1 MLTLG
6 GAVNQSKVS
15 LTSDDCW
22 SCARASRARK
32 MFTCFNDTS
41 AAPSASEA
49 CIRKDQHN
57 YLAATWYAEYD
68 CPPTIGM
75 APASTARNTLY
86 RCTARSKGIDT
97 PRLVNPHSF
106 RFMASRRFVADV
118 PAQSRSTTQQT
129 SCELHFAPAS

>member
-1 MLTLG
+1 MRKKMLTLDQDYDDRTRSISRNEAHAEARG

-86 RCTARSKGIDT
+86 R
-97 PRLVNPHSF
+97 
-106 RFMASRRFVADV
+106 
-118 PAQSRSTTQQT
+118 
-129 SCELHFAPAS
+129 